1 MVDMVGYSAIFIAF
15 LLNPIL
21 KVGGYNLLLADGTK
35 KQEKSDDGAFY
46 AVNLVIESL
55 FVGQNQITVDGSFEK
70 LQDDTSDQN
79 KMANLFTTPAT
90 ITNNQKKEK
99 EKLTKGLPKRYF
111 MTTKSKKKQKKIK
124 SDAADHNGNIVHEF
138 IDLGITVV
146 SFPNNS
152 DASSFASAL
161 QCSEEGIAMEE
172 DAPRF
177 SMSMLRSSSRS
188 QPTLRGLRTSSVINS
203 TNLKTNVSLVDV
215 ADSM

>member
-1 MVDMVGYSAIFIAF
+1 MVDMVGSSAMFIAF

-21 KVGGYNLLLADGTK
+21 NVGGYNLLLADGTK
-35 KQEKSDDGAFY
+35 KQEKSDDGVFY
-46 AVNLVIESL
+46 EVNLVIENL

-70 LQDDTSDQN
+70 VQDNRSDQN

-99 EKLTKGLPKRYF
+99 EKLSRGSPKRYF

-124 SDAADHNGNIVHEF
+124 SDAAEHNGKIVHEF

-146 SFPNNS
+146 SFPNTS

-161 QCSEEGIAMEE
+161 ECSEEGITLEE

-188 QPTLRGLRTSSVINS
+188 QPTLRGLRASSAMNS
-203 TNLKTNVSLVDV
+203 TNLSTNVSLVDA